1 MSILKHLPQEKNLEL
16 NPELDQA
23 LIVKSFY
30 DWCQDPNRETLVMGI
45 LNVTPDSFSDGG
57 LFYNT
62 DEAVSH
68 ALQLIENG
76 IDIIDIGGEST
87 RPGAKKISEEEE
99 IQRIIPVVKQ
109 IRELSPEIIISIDT
123 TKSMVAQKAIQS
135 GANIINDISGFSFD
149 NKMIDVIRE
158 SKVPV
163 IIMHMQGDPSN
174 MQNKPVYDDLII
186 DISSF
191 FKSKIKLATDA
202 GIKKKQIIL
211 DPGIGFGKTV
221 GDNFQLINQLNEF
234 CKLGFPVMIGPSRKS
249 FIGTTLNLPVDDRLE
264 GTAAAVAVGVMNGA
278 RIVRVHDVK
287 EIKRVVTIVEK
298 IRTAA

>member
-1 MSILKHLPQEKNLEL
+1 MEL

-23 LIVKSFY
+23 LILNSFY
-30 DWCQDPNRETLVMGI
+30 NWCQDPNRDTLVMGI

-68 ALQLIENG
+68 ALQLIEYG

-99 IQRIIPVVKQ
+99 IQRIIPVVKE

-123 TKSMVAQKAIQS
+123 TKSIVAQKAIQC

-158 SKVPV
+158 TKVPV

-174 MQNKPVYDDLII
+174 MQNNPVYNDLIT

-211 DPGIGFGKTV
+211 DPGIGFGKKV
-221 GDNFQLINQLNEF
+221 RDNFQLINQLNEF

>member
-1 MSILKHLPQEKNLEL
+1 MEL

-23 LIVKSFY
+23 LILKSFY

-68 ALQLIENG
+68 ALQLIKNG

-87 RPGAKKISEEEE
+87 RPGAEKISEEEE

-109 IRELSPEIIISIDT
+109 IRELSSEIIISIDT

-149 NKMIDVIRE
+149 NRMIDVVRE

-174 MQNKPVYDDLII
+174 MQNKPVYDALII

-191 FKSKIKLATDA
+191 FKSKIKLAIDA
-202 GIKKKQIIL
+202 GIKKEQIII

-287 EIKRVVTIVEK
+287 EIKRIVTIVEK

>member
-1 MSILKHLPQEKNLEL
+1 MEL

-23 LIVKSFY
+23 LILKSFY
-30 DWCQDPNRETLVMGI
+30 DWCQNQNRETLVMGI

-68 ALQLIENG
+68 ALQLIEYG

-149 NKMIDVIRE
+149 NRMIDVVRE

>member
-1 MSILKHLPQEKNLEL
+1 MEL

-23 LIVKSFY
+23 LILKSFY

-62 DEAVSH
+62 NEAVSH
-68 ALQLIENG
+68 AIQLIEYG

-149 NKMIDVIRE
+149 NKMIDVVRE

-191 FKSKIKLATDA
+191 FKSKIKLAIDA
-202 GIKKKQIIL
+202 GIKKEQIII

>member
-1 MSILKHLPQEKNLEL
+1 MEL

-23 LIVKSFY
+23 LIVKSLY
-30 DWCQDPNRETLVMGI
+30 DWCQNPNRETLVMGI

-149 NKMIDVIRE
+149 NRMIDVVRE

>member
-1 MSILKHLPQEKNLEL
+1 M
-16 NPELDQA
+16 DQA
-23 LIVKSFY
+23 LIVKSLY

-62 DEAVSH
+62 DEAVRH
-68 ALQLIENG
+68 ALQLIEYG

-149 NKMIDVIRE
+149 NKMIDVVRE

>member
-1 MSILKHLPQEKNLEL
+1 MEL

-23 LIVKSFY
+23 LIVKSLY

-62 DEAVSH
+62 DEAVRH
-68 ALQLIENG
+68 AFQLIEHG

-123 TKSMVAQKAIQS
+123 TKSIVAQKAIQC

-149 NKMIDVIRE
+149 NKMIDVVRE

-211 DPGIGFGKTV
+211 DPGIGFGKKV
-221 GDNFQLINQLNEF
+221 RDNFQLINQLNEF

>member
-1 MSILKHLPQEKNLEL
+1 MEL

-30 DWCQDPNRETLVMGI
+30 DWCQNPNRETLVMGI

-68 ALQLIENG
+68 ALQLIEDG

-87 RPGAKKISEEEE
+87 RPGAEKISEEEE
-99 IQRIIPVVKQ
+99 IQRTIPVVKQ
-109 IRELSPEIIISIDT
+109 IRELSSEIIISIDT
-123 TKSMVAQKAIQS
+123 TKPIVAQKAIQY

-149 NKMIDVIRE
+149 NKMIDVVRE

-163 IIMHMQGDPSN
+163 IIMHMQGEPSN
-174 MQNKPVYDDLII
+174 MQNNPVYDDLII

-191 FKSKIKLATDA
+191 FKSKIKLAIDA
-202 GIKKKQIIL
+202 GIKKEQIIL

-221 GDNFQLINQLNEF
+221 SDNFQLINQLKEF
-234 CKLGFPVMIGPSRKS
+234 CKLGLPIMIGPSRKS
-249 FIGTTLNLPVDDRLE
+249 FIGTTLDLPVDDRLE

>member
-1 MSILKHLPQEKNLEL
+1 MEL
-16 NPELDQA
+16 NPELAQA

-62 DEAVSH
+62 DEAVNH

-135 GANIINDISGFSFD
+135 GANIINDISGFSYD
-149 NKMIDVIRE
+149 NKMIDVVRE

-174 MQNKPVYDDLII
+174 MQNNPVYNNLIM

-191 FKSKIKLATDA
+191 FRSTIKLATDA

>member
-1 MSILKHLPQEKNLEL
+1 MEL

-23 LIVKSFY
+23 LILKSFY
-30 DWCQDPNRETLVMGI
+30 DWCQDQNRETLVMGI

-68 ALQLIENG
+68 ALQLIEYG

-109 IRELSPEIIISIDT
+109 IRELSSEIIISIDT

-149 NKMIDVIRE
+149 NKMIDVVRE

-191 FKSKIKLATDA
+191 FKSKIKLAIDA
-202 GIKKKQIIL
+202 GITKEQIII

-221 GDNFQLINQLNEF
+221 GDNFQLINQLNKF

>member
-1 MSILKHLPQEKNLEL
+1 MEL

-62 DEAVSH
+62 DEAVRH
-68 ALQLIENG
+68 ALQLIEYG

-109 IRELSPEIIISIDT
+109 IRELSSEIIISIDT

-149 NKMIDVIRE
+149 NKMIDVVRE

>member
-1 MSILKHLPQEKNLEL
+1 MEL
-16 NPELDQA
+16 NPELAQA

-149 NKMIDVIRE
+149 NKMIDVVRE

>member
-1 MSILKHLPQEKNLEL
+1 MEL

-30 DWCQDPNRETLVMGI
+30 EWCQDSNRETLVMGI

-149 NKMIDVIRE
+149 NKMIDVVRE

-174 MQNKPVYDDLII
+174 MQNNPVYDDLII

-202 GIKKKQIIL
+202 GIKKKT
-211 DPGIGFGKTV
+211 DYFRPWDWFW
-221 GDNFQLINQLNEF
+221 
-234 CKLGFPVMIGPSRKS
+234 
-249 FIGTTLNLPVDDRLE
+249 
-264 GTAAAVAVGVMNGA
+264 
-278 RIVRVHDVK
+278 
-287 EIKRVVTIVEK
+287 
-298 IRTAA
+298 

>member
-30 DWCQDPNRETLVMGI
+30 DWCQDSNRETLVMGI

-149 NKMIDVIRE
+149 NKMIDVVRE

-278 RIVRVHDVK
+278 RIVRFHDGK

>member
-1 MSILKHLPQEKNLEL
+1 MEL

-62 DEAVSH
+62 DEAVRH
-68 ALQLIENG
+68 ALQLIEYD

-149 NKMIDVIRE
+149 NRMIDVVRE

>member
-1 MSILKHLPQEKNLEL
+1 MEL

-202 GIKKKQIIL
+202 GIKKEQIIL

>member
-1 MSILKHLPQEKNLEL
+1 MEL
-16 NPELDQA
+16 NPELAQA

-30 DWCQDPNRETLVMGI
+30 HWCQDPNRETLVMGI

-149 NKMIDVIRE
+149 NKMIDVVRE

>member
-1 MSILKHLPQEKNLEL
+1 MEL
-16 NPELDQA
+16 NPELDQN
-23 LIVKSFY
+23 LILKSLY

-68 ALQLIENG
+68 AIKLIEYG

-149 NKMIDVIRE
+149 NKMIDVVRE

-174 MQNKPVYDDLII
+174 MQDNPVYDDLIM

-191 FKSKIKLATDA
+191 FKNKIKLAIDA
-202 GIKKKQIIL
+202 GIKKEQIIL

>member
-1 MSILKHLPQEKNLEL
+1 LEL

-23 LIVKSFY
+23 LILKSFY

-62 DEAVSH
+62 DEAVRH
-68 ALQLIENG
+68 ALQLIEYG

-109 IRELSPEIIISIDT
+109 IRELSSEIIISIDT

-149 NKMIDVIRE
+149 NKMIDVVRE

-191 FKSKIKLATDA
+191 FKSKIKLAIDA
-202 GIKKKQIIL
+202 GIKKEQIIL

>member
-1 MSILKHLPQEKNLEL
+1 MEL
-16 NPELDQA
+16 NPELAQA

-62 DEAVSH
+62 DEAVRH
-68 ALQLIENG
+68 ALQLIEYG

-149 NKMIDVIRE
+149 NKMIDVVRE

-191 FKSKIKLATDA
+191 FKSKIKLAIDA
-202 GIKKKQIIL
+202 GIKKEQIIL

>member
-1 MSILKHLPQEKNLEL
+1 MEL
-16 NPELDQA
+16 NPELGQA
-23 LIVKSFY
+23 LILKSFY

-68 ALQLIENG
+68 ALQLIEDG

-87 RPGAKKISEEEE
+87 RPGAEKISEEEE
-99 IQRIIPVVKQ
+99 IQRTIPVVKQ
-109 IRELSPEIIISIDT
+109 IRELSSEIIISIDT
-123 TKSMVAQKAIQS
+123 TKPIVAQKAIQY

-149 NKMIDVIRE
+149 NKMIDVVRE

-163 IIMHMQGDPSN
+163 IIMHMQGEPSN
-174 MQNKPVYDDLII
+174 MQNNPVYDDLII

-191 FKSKIKLATDA
+191 FKSKIKLAIDA
-202 GIKKKQIIL
+202 GIKKEQIIL

-221 GDNFQLINQLNEF
+221 SDNFQLINQLNEF
-234 CKLGFPVMIGPSRKS
+234 CKLGLPIMIGPSRKS
-249 FIGTTLNLPVDDRLE
+249 FIGTTLDLPVDDRLE

>member
-1 MSILKHLPQEKNLEL
+1 M
-16 NPELDQA
+16 DQA

-30 DWCQDPNRETLVMGI
+30 DWCQDSNRETLVMGI

-68 ALQLIENG
+68 ALQLIEYG

-149 NKMIDVIRE
+149 NKMIDVVRE

-174 MQNKPVYDDLII
+174 MQNNPVYDDLII

-191 FKSKIKLATDA
+191 FKSKIKLAIDA
-202 GIKKKQIIL
+202 GIKKEQIIL

-221 GDNFQLINQLNEF
+221 GDNLQLINQLNEF

>member
-1 MSILKHLPQEKNLEL
+1 MEL

-62 DEAVSH
+62 DEAISH
-68 ALQLIENG
+68 ALQLIKNG

-109 IRELSPEIIISIDT
+109 IRELSSEIIISIDT

-149 NKMIDVIRE
+149 NKMIDVVRE
-158 SKVPV
+158 SKIPV

>member
-1 MSILKHLPQEKNLEL
+1 MEL
-16 NPELDQA
+16 NPELAQA

-68 ALQLIENG
+68 AHQLIENG

-87 RPGAKKISEEEE
+87 RPGAKKISEDEE

-109 IRELSPEIIISIDT
+109 IRELSSEIIISIDT

-174 MQNKPVYDDLII
+174 MQNNPVYNDLII

-191 FKSKIKLATDA
+191 FKSKIKLAKDA

-287 EIKRVVTIVEK
+287 EIKRVVKIVEK

>member
-1 MSILKHLPQEKNLEL
+1 MEL

-23 LIVKSFY
+23 LILKSFY

-109 IRELSPEIIISIDT
+109 IRELSSEIIISIDT

-149 NKMIDVIRE
+149 NKMIDVVRE

-174 MQNKPVYDDLII
+174 MQNNPVYDDLII

-191 FKSKIKLATDA
+191 FKSKIKLAIDA
-202 GIKKKQIIL
+202 GIKKEQIIL

>member
-1 MSILKHLPQEKNLEL
+1 MEL

-23 LIVKSFY
+23 LILKSFY

-62 DEAVSH
+62 NEAVSH

-87 RPGAKKISEEEE
+87 RPGAEKISEEEE

-109 IRELSPEIIISIDT
+109 IRELSSEIIISIDT

-149 NKMIDVIRE
+149 NKMIDVVRE

>member
-1 MSILKHLPQEKNLEL
+1 MEL

-149 NKMIDVIRE
+149 NKMIDVVRE

-202 GIKKKQIIL
+202 GIKKEQIIL